1 MTGAG
6 DARAP
11 EVPGGGRPVPRLRA
25 ALGRFHAA
33 RPWDHNAHYHRA
45 VLRRLPRRFGAALDV
60 GCGSGDL
67 ARLLARR
74 AEAVTGI
81 DADPGIVAKARAT
94 TPDTVPVVFAT
105 ADALDEQAAPGPYAV
120 LTCVAV
126 LHHLPL
132 AEALASFR
140 ARLAPGGTL
149 VVAGLHREETLADRA
164 VSLLAVVAHALVAGW
179 KHRGGGQT
187 SRPPA
192 MTTRTRP
199 ATRGLAEIRRTART
213 VLPGARVRRR
223 LFWRYVLEWK
233 RP

>member
-6 DARAP
+6 GLA
-11 EVPGGGRPVPRLRA
+11 PRLLA
-25 ALGRFHAA
+25 ALDRFHAA

-45 VLRRLPRRFGAALDV
+45 ILRRLPRRPGPVLDV

-74 AEAVTGI
+74 ASAVTAI
-81 DADPGIVAKARAT
+81 DADPGIVARAREASPAAAVT
-94 TPDTVPVVFAT
+94 FTV
-105 ADALDEQAAPGPYAV
+105 ADALDREAAPGPYTAV
-120 LTCVAV
+120 TCVAV

-132 AEALASFR
+132 AEAFASFR
-140 ARLAPGGTL
+140 ARLAPGGVL
-149 VVAGLHREETLADRA
+149 VVVGLYRETTPADRA
-164 VSLLAVVAHALVAGW
+164 VSLLALLANTAIAWAKHPVAG
-179 KHRGGGQT
+179 T
-187 SRPPA
+187 SPRPLA
-192 MTTRTRP
+192 MTARTRP
-199 ATRGLAEIRRTART
+199 AQVGLAQIRRTVQE